1 MAADGSGLPHLTVL
15 QGALVTEVRQV
26 WNAWVAQVIRLICC
40 ESDYFTLGMC
50 VCVYVCVRVCV
61 LGVLHGTECYA
72 LSIDLRLLCSRTL
85 LIPGVCALE
94 TTIGPIDI
102 SDGNGK
108 EVFSRFTSQLKT
120 TSTWYTDS
128 EGSYSR
134 YDELS
139 FLIFYEP

>member
-1 MAADGSGLPHLTVL
+1 M
-15 QGALVTEVRQV
+15 
-26 WNAWVAQVIRLICC
+26 
-40 ESDYFTLGMC
+40 
-50 VCVYVCVRVCV
+50 YVCVCV